1 MKNRLWILCCTLLP
15 GIAGGQTVT
24 PLQVADNKLI
34 IRFTNPRTESDAREI
49 LTVAANAR
57 QELAAKHDF
66 AFAAPVEIRLSATT
80 YEFCQMTRQPW
91 WQASIYRDR
100 VIYLQPLRVLRERGI
115 LAITL
120 RHELMHH
127 LVEEQSQGNSPRWLS
142 EALAI
147 YHSGEIA
154 LLKPARRKVERAG
167 LKWQQ
172 LERRLAQMA
181 NQAEA
186 EQLYFQLYYLGQFLE
201 TQLSIAKI
209 NRLLQRLGE
218 KTPFT
223 QACRE
228 LWGDD
233 IQTIENSWLQY
244 ASEKIN

>member
-24 PLQVADNKLI
+24 TLQIAENKLI
-34 IRFTNPRTESDAREI
+34 IRFNNPRTESDAREI

-57 QELAAKHDF
+57 QELSAKYSF

-80 YEFCQMTRQPW
+80 YEFCQVTQQPW
-91 WQASIYRDR
+91 WQASIYRDH

-115 LAITL
+115 LATTL

-142 EALAI
+142 ESLAI
-147 YHSGEIA
+147 YHSGEIV
-154 LLKPARRKVERAG
+154 LLKPSRRKIDRAG

-172 LERRLAQMA
+172 LEKRLAQMA

-201 TQLSIAKI
+201 TKLSIEKI
-209 NRLLQRLGE
+209 TRLLQRLGE
-218 KTPFT
+218 KTPLA

-233 IQTIENSWLQY
+233 VKTIENSWLQY
-244 ASEKIN
+244 AREKLH